1 MGVEGSGEAV
11 HEIKDG
17 IFSVHAAILPAGAEI
32 RSGHAMKRCSVA

>member
-17 IFSVHAAILPAGAEI
+17 IISVHAVIFQPLPGAGQ
-32 RSGHAMKRCSVA
+32 HTP